1 MRNVLLSAALVLA
14 SAGAAAATSAAPSL
28 KAIVGANVVNIDG
41 GPALQDA
48 VVLIEG
54 EKIKAIG
61 PAGTAVPANA
71 EVIRAKG
78 TWLIPGLMN
87 MHVHFGLKLPGRDRA
102 ELAEES
108 TAALTLRMMVNARQS
123 LYAGVTTVRMTG
135 SEGNTGVAVRDAIAR
150 GDYEGPRVYTAG
162 GVTMT
167 GGHGSRPGQTY
178 NDGPYEMMKTARMKI
193 REGQDWIKIAISG
206 GVATDGDGGIS
217 EALMTPEEMRAVI
230 DASHRF
236 GIKVAA
242 HSGSTPATNAAVDA
256 GLDSVE
262 HGYDLDRALLK
273 KMAKQGTWYVPT
285 IMVTHP
291 GGREYFERIGSPPW
305 YLERRESVG
314 KQHWVTLKTAIE
326 ENVKIALGTDQMPF
340 EPNDGTTSTVR
351 EAEAYVEAGMTP
363 LQALRSATIAPATM
377 LGAQAKIGSL
387 EPGKYADILAVNAD
401 PARNISAL
409 RKIVMIMK
417 GGTVYRNDLA
427 IAPQENGP

>member
-28 KAIVGANVVNIDG
+28 KAIVGATVVNIDG

-150 GDYEGPRVYTAG
+150 GDYEGPRVYTAAA
-162 GVTMT
+162 
-167 GGHGSRPGQTY
+167 SR
-178 NDGPYEMMKTARMKI
+178 
-193 REGQDWIKIAISG
+193 
-206 GVATDGDGGIS
+206 
-217 EALMTPEEMRAVI
+217 
-230 DASHRF
+230 
-236 GIKVAA
+236 
-242 HSGSTPATNAAVDA
+242 
-256 GLDSVE
+256 
-262 HGYDLDRALLK
+262 
-273 KMAKQGTWYVPT
+273 
-285 IMVTHP
+285 
-291 GGREYFERIGSPPW
+291 
-305 YLERRESVG
+305 
-314 KQHWVTLKTAIE
+314 
-326 ENVKIALGTDQMPF
+326 
-340 EPNDGTTSTVR
+340 
-351 EAEAYVEAGMTP
+351 
-363 LQALRSATIAPATM
+363 
-377 LGAQAKIGSL
+377 
-387 EPGKYADILAVNAD
+387 
-401 PARNISAL
+401 
-409 RKIVMIMK
+409 
-417 GGTVYRNDLA
+417 
-427 IAPQENGP
+427 

>member
-28 KAIVGANVVNIDG
+28 KAIVGATVVNIDG

-291 GGREYFERIGSPPW
+291 AAANTSSGSA
-305 YLERRESVG
+305 RRP
-314 KQHWVTLKTAIE
+314 
-326 ENVKIALGTDQMPF
+326 GTWSGASPSAS
-340 EPNDGTTSTVR
+340 ST
-351 EAEAYVEAGMTP
+351 G
-363 LQALRSATIAPATM
+363 
-377 LGAQAKIGSL
+377 
-387 EPGKYADILAVNAD
+387 
-401 PARNISAL
+401 
-409 RKIVMIMK
+409 
-417 GGTVYRNDLA
+417 
-427 IAPQENGP
+427 